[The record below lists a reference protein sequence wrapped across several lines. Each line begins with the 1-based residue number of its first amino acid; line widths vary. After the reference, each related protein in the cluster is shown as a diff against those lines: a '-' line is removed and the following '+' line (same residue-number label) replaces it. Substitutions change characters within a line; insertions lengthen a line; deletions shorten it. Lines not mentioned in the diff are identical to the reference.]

1 MSKTVLITGA
11 SSGIGEAT
19 ARVLAANGHRVF
31 LGARRTERLE
41 KIVADIRKAGGTAE
55 YRSLDVAN
63 AADVQAF
70 VKDAQAKFGRVD
82 VMFNNAGVMPVSP
95 MNALKTDE
103 WDRIID
109 VNIKGVLN
117 GIAAV
122 LPIMEKQG
130 SGHIISTASTGA
142 HAVGGQF
149 GVYCASKYAVRAI
162 MEGLR
167 QEVNQIRVTTLSP
180 GVTESADP
188 RGSAPFV
195 RMDSGLAWVL
205 REHVAHGIAHG
216 LVHVLQVLAGEAVLR
231 DATPDHGAALRI
243 DEVDGQRSFAILLGV
258 DAGCIPRPI
267 GRGTGSRRGPQLGL
281 LLHGQHDVHAQ
292 IRMAGVVHVAEA
304 LELRARGLLE
314 LLAHQRAVARAALR
328 RAGFEEREGLEGV
341 EVHPGILLGERGRP
355 AGAAGE
361 GGEAENGGN
370 QLRHLLH
377 G

>member
-19 ARVLAANGHRVF
+19 ARVLAANGHQVV

-41 KIVADIRKAGGTAE
+41 RIVADIRKAGGKAE
-55 YRSLDVAN
+55 YRALDVAN
-63 AADVQAF
+63 AADMHAF
-70 VKDAQAKFGRVD
+70 VAFAQAKFGRVD

-122 LPIMEKQG
+122 LPLMESQG

-167 QEVNQIRVTTLSP
+167 QEMNQIRVTTLSP
-180 GVTESADP
+180 GVTESELGHDITVGDTKA
-188 RGSAPFV
+188 
-195 RMDSGLAWVL
+195 
-205 REHVAHGIAHG
+205 
-216 LVHVLQVLAGEAVLR
+216 AV
-231 DATPDHGAALRI
+231 
-243 DEVDGQRSFAILLGV
+243 
-258 DAGCIPRPI
+258 
-267 GRGTGSRRGPQLGL
+267 
-281 LLHGQHDVHAQ
+281 
-292 IRMAGVVHVAEA
+292 
-304 LELRARGLLE
+304 
-314 LLAHQRAVARAALR
+314 
-328 RAGFEEREGLEGV
+328 
-341 EVHPGILLGERGRP
+341 
-355 AGAAGE
+355 
-361 GGEAENGGN
+361 N
-370 QLRHLLH
+370 QLRSIALDTNAVANAVLYAINQPADVDLNEIIIRSVRSAGHAF
-377 G
+377 